1 MRTCA
6 NPKLE
11 LAAAR
16 EQPHARKILQLN
28 IDPAAATAATLAYPA
43 MAALAPA
50 WSALADRAL
59 TPNVLA
65 RPEMALPALQHLGL
79 PGVLAL
85 SRDAGGGLSGALVT
99 IPWTVLPGAPALL
112 SGDFEGFGP
121 IGTPL
126 LDPAAPRE
134 AARNLLDGLAAGTGA
149 SLLVLRGVAE
159 ASPAAAALRQAIDHS
174 GRRLAAIDRHERA
187 ALVTGMPGDAHLAAS
202 LSSKKR
208 KELRRQLSRLADEL
222 GPVAFRMHSGAADV
236 AAGMEAFLS
245 IEDSGW
251 KHRRGTSLRRTP
263 RHFAFFTDAVAAL
276 AAEGCAEVAVLT
288 AGDRPVAAGIIVSS
302 GRCAW
307 YFKTAYDESL
317 ARYSPGVQLTVA
329 ITRALADDP
338 RFDLVDSTAVAGHP
352 MIDHIW
358 RERLAIADWLIELKP
373 GDPRFRIALAAETSR
388 RRLRAT
394 ARSLVHTLRQK
405 FREIR
410 S

>member
-6 NPKLE
+6 TPKLE

-16 EQPHARKILQLN
+16 EHPHARTILQVN
-28 IDPAAATAATLAYPA
+28 SEPVAAATEVLAYPA
-43 MAALAPA
+43 MRALAPDWA
-50 WSALADRAL
+50 ALADRAL
-59 TPNVLA
+59 APNLLA
-65 RPEMALPALQHLGL
+65 CPEMALAALEHLGIA
-79 PGVLAL
+79 GTLATARNGRGEL
-85 SRDAGGGLSGALVT
+85 TGALVAMPRRG
-99 IPWTVLPGAPALL
+99 IPGLPTLL

-149 SLLVLRGVAE
+149 SLLVLRGVDV
-159 ASPAAAALRQAIDHS
+159 ASPAAAALRQAIEQS
-174 GRRLAAIDRHERA
+174 GRRLAVVDRHERA
-187 ALVTGMPGDAHLAAS
+187 ALVTGTPGDAYLAAS

-222 GPVAFRMHSGAADV
+222 GPVAFRMQSGTEAV
-236 AAGMEAFLS
+236 AAGMQAFLA

-251 KHRRGTSLRRTP
+251 KHRRGTSLRRAP
-263 RHFAFFTDAVAAL
+263 RHLAFFTEAVAAL
-276 AAEGCAEVAVLT
+276 AREGRAEVALLT
-288 AGDRPVAAGIIVSS
+288 AGERPVAAGIVLSS
-302 GRCAW
+302 GRSAW

-338 RFDLVDSTAVAGHP
+338 RFDIVDSTAVADHP

-358 RERLAIADWLIELKP
+358 RERLAIADWLIELRP
-373 GDPRFRIALAAETSR
+373 RDPRFRIALAAETSR
-388 RRLRAT
+388 RRLRAA
-394 ARSLVHTLRQK
+394 ARSLLHTLRQK
-405 FREIR
+405 IRETR
-410 S
+410 P